1 MIIRFSVEDNDFQE
15 LLAKYASNL
24 YLYIS
29 EDGEE
34 FAVDTVNSWDVQKKV
49 NKILDKYDIRK
60 KVNEILNPNMHHKIT
75 KEDEFFLEEQIRKSF
90 AYFCEKR
97 CPSSKDYLVS
107 KLTVKFMKS
116 MTDKW
121 ENGEAC
127 YWFQNSNQV
136 ITQ

>member
-24 YLYIS
+24 YLYIPK
-29 EDGEE
+29 DGEE
-34 FAVDTVNSWDVQKKV
+34 LTVDNAMDK
-49 NKILDKYDIRK
+49 LDIQK
-60 KVNEILNPNMHHKIT
+60 KVNEILNPNIHHKLVE
-75 KEDEFFLEEQIRKSF
+75 EDKVFLEEQIRKSF

-107 KLTVKFMKS
+107 KFTVKFMKS